1 MSIPPFNFSPHSPFY
16 LLSPSL
22 SHTHTHTHKMEEVSK
37 KLAPILQVG
46 DGHHSDSEEDKMA
59 DSVPAPSSK
68 PVVAAPSAREKMEV
82 REAIR
87 GRKESVIVKETKV
100 L

>member
-1 MSIPPFNFSPHSPFY
+1 
-16 LLSPSL
+16 
-22 SHTHTHTHKMEEVSK
+22 MEEVGK

-46 DGHHSDSEEDKMA
+46 DSHLSDNEEDKMA
-59 DSVPAPSSK
+59 DSGETPTSNTMATAPS
-68 PVVAAPSAREKMEV
+68 VEEKMEV

-87 GRKESVIVKETKV
+87 GRKESVIVKDSKV